1 MPKIYSVDFKSSV
14 LNFYFSDL
22 FTIDNAIYIFGI
34 SKSTLYNWVNGLHKS
49 NTITKSN
56 IRTKYNSKIT
66 NEIQNFI
73 VTCVTKKSIFSIK
86 NLKRRILKIFSIAVN
101 KSSIYR
107 VLKINNITHKKINNK
122 FVHIKQNTSQ
132 EINKLL
138 TNLNSY
144 EPNKI
149 ISIDESSFDT
159 NLRPVYG
166 WSKKGSPLKKIIKS
180 PRRKRK
186 KLTLAVSNNKIIGH
200 SLVNGSS
207 NNIIFKNFLQT
218 QVLPKIQN
226 SVILMDNVRFHHSKN
241 VVDLVNSTSNS
252 ILYNVHYNP
261 DTNPIEFVFSII
273 KNFVRKSMANSNN
286 SLDKSIL
293 DSFKLVTSDKLKN
306 IFSHSLNL

>member
-22 FTIDNAIYIFGI
+22 FTIDNTIYIFGI
-34 SKSTLYNWVNGLHKS
+34 SKSTLYNWVNSFQKS

-66 NEIQNFI
+66 DEIQNFI

-122 FVHIKQNTSQ
+122 FVPIKQNTSQ

-186 KLTLAVSNNKIIGH
+186 TLTLAVSNNKIIGH

-218 QVLPKIQN
+218 QVLPKIRN

-252 ILYNVHYNP
+252 IIYNVPYNP

-273 KNFVRKSMANSNN
+273 KNFVRKSMTNSNN

-293 DSFKLVTSDKLKN
+293 DSFKLVTSYKLKN
-306 IFSHSLNL
+306 IFSHSLNC